1 MPVRWVERKRPG
13 NRPFFIALQPAPR
26 RPAEGSERL
35 VDRLGTV
42 LVVDR
47 ALAAVLLAFL
57 GSRCDRLGHGLA
69 RDHERAAAGV
79 TRGRHQHHACIVIF
93 KDVLTAISGAILLTA
108 GTCLRSRFALAA
120 TPAGGAGLG
129 GRRRQRDRPEAVV
142 PTPLWT
148 CRRCRRTATGYRR
161 ASAPARASNGIL
173 AGRATPFRHRQ
184 RDAAERAAQYDHH
197 AGHPFPSCHHL
208 LLAAHDAPPPCAS
221 ALLRDSR
228 SSAAL

>member
-57 GSRCDRLGHGLA
+57 GSRGDRLGHGLA

-161 ASAPARASNGIL
+161 ASAPSQGLQWDTSRPGNALPPSPARRRRAS
-173 AGRATPFRHRQ
+173 RPVR
-184 RDAAERAAQYDHH
+184 
-197 AGHPFPSCHHL
+197 PSCRPSISVVSSPAPCCARCATSVCIRA
-208 LLAAHDAPPPCAS
+208 LA
-221 ALLRDSR
+221 
-228 SSAAL
+228 